1 MKSVMRNCVA
11 FLLCLS
17 LCFCVFF
24 PSPHISAADE
34 SFSSSSVPETVRI
47 KILYDSSYAY
57 FFKKAGFDST
67 AEIESRLMQLSKLI
81 KVPYLSTYNV
91 NLEFTVQSYESLLGH
106 TYADQYGQDCVWELV
121 TNENG
126 RSEKKW
132 HTSGICECEGLSCA
146 NLNAPHHTSAR
157 FYLQILNNYM
167 ATHDCDFDAVA
178 LYVGHPLCTYYNGE
192 EMPCGGLANCP
203 GKALVM
209 QGFDNMWNPDE
220 SSNESSLLAS
230 LANNFDK
237 CKQYFWHEFGHS
249 LGATHGTYTHTAN
262 TPCSQCGGYD
272 GVVYAND
279 IWCSACKDR
288 ISFSTVSND
297 VSMINANSAET
308 DSENMYYVELYVA
321 TQHFSTYDE
330 YSEFLAEQQHVSSV
344 QVAEIQQSEQSL
356 PDWYSFEGIDV
367 FDSGSTA
374 TYSISGRVLPFS
386 VNEEDTYLAQ
396 MLSFSFKR
404 TYSIEEPNF
413 TDPYTYAYNLAS
425 SIGVPT
431 TFELSASMNGS
442 SYLIPVRASVK
453 RTDGSYESV
462 VVGHELVYVSK
473 SSKVIA
479 HYFPATVRVDEIK
492 LLCK

>member
-1 MKSVMRNCVA
+1 MKSIMRNCVA

-288 ISFSTVSND
+288 ISFSTVSN
-297 VSMINANSAET
+297 
-308 DSENMYYVELYVA
+308 
-321 TQHFSTYDE
+321 
-330 YSEFLAEQQHVSSV
+330 
-344 QVAEIQQSEQSL
+344 
-356 PDWYSFEGIDV
+356 
-367 FDSGSTA
+367 
-374 TYSISGRVLPFS
+374 RV
-386 VNEEDTYLAQ
+386 T
-396 MLSFSFKR
+396 
-404 TYSIEEPNF
+404 
-413 TDPYTYAYNLAS
+413 
-425 SIGVPT
+425 
-431 TFELSASMNGS
+431 
-442 SYLIPVRASVK
+442 
-453 RTDGSYESV
+453 
-462 VVGHELVYVSK
+462 
-473 SSKVIA
+473 
-479 HYFPATVRVDEIK
+479 
-492 LLCK
+492 LLL